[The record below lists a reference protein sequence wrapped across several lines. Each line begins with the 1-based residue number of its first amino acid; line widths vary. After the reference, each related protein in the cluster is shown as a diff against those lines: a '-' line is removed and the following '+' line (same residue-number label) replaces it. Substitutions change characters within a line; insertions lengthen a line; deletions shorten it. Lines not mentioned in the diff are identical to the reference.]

1 MEPAPKL
8 TLNNGVCLD
17 QVGYGTYKV
26 PAADT
31 ARLVSDALNAGYRH
45 IDTAALYGNEE
56 GVGEAISAFT
66 AGTGVNRDEIFLTS
80 KVWNSDQGYDRTMQA
95 FETSMARL
103 GLETLDLYL
112 IHWPCPAR
120 GLFVETYRALE
131 ELYRAG
137 RVRAIGVSNFQPDH
151 LQQLMDATAIVPA
164 VNQVEL
170 HPWLQQHRL
179 RALHTE
185 LGIRT
190 VAWSPLGRGAVLAD
204 PVITDIA
211 AALGVSP
218 AQVIL
223 RWHIEQGNVTI
234 PKASS
239 PERMSENLD
248 VFSFELTAGQ
258 LSAIAGLDR
267 NRRSGSHPDEV
278 N

>member
-120 GLFVETYRALE
+120 GLFVETYSALE

>member
-31 ARLVSDALNAGYRH
+31 ARLVSGALNAGYRH

-56 GVGEAISAFT
+56 GVGEAIRAFT

>member
-56 GVGEAISAFT
+56 GVGEAIRAFT